1 MKRHFISLCRKIKLD
16 RLMPE
21 TLSVFFCWRL
31 LFVILVVTS
40 AKVAAAGAIDEEAN
54 SAYQRGDYAVAE
66 LLFRP
71 LAEQGD
77 LGAQL
82 ALSQMYFL
90 GRGVPKDN
98 AEGLKWVRKAAEH
111 SGPRT
116 QVGLGF
122 LYEHGASAPQDY
134 KEAMKWYRRAAE
146 QGDAWGQ
153 QGQRS
158 L

>member
-1 MKRHFISLCRKIKLD
+1 MIAMRSARSGD
-16 RLMPE
+16 RILKDRCAMRRFLVT
-21 TLSVFFCWRL
+21 TL
-31 LFVILVVTS
+31 LVVACGTS
-40 AKVAAAGAIDEEAN
+40 AAAGAIDEEAN

-90 GRGVPKDN
+90 GRGFPKDN

-111 SGPRT
+111 
-116 QVGLGF
+116 
-122 LYEHGASAPQDY
+122 
-134 KEAMKWYRRAAE
+134 
-146 QGDAWGQ
+146 
-153 QGQRS
+153 
-158 L
+158 